1 MTHIFIQVSVKS
13 LFSFVFNYLCALV
26 YIVWVVCSF
35 IYGNIFYLYDK
46 VGWEGN
52 MIATMPNYL
61 CILYVTCKA
70 TIKFG

>member
-26 YIVWVVCSF
+26 YIVWVVYSF

-46 VGWEGN
+46 VGW
-52 MIATMPNYL
+52 
-61 CILYVTCKA
+61 
-70 TIKFG
+70 